1 LVKREKRAQFK
12 PEKPGKESQ
21 VYPQNLNKSSFDYRN
36 KEITPKN
43 IFFSTLNFVGDM
55 LINAF
60 HYNFKMFIS
69 FSLFFFCRIE

>member
-1 LVKREKRAQFK
+1 LVKREKRTQFK
-12 PEKPGKESQ
+12 TEKLGMESQ
-21 VYPQNLNKSSFDYRN
+21 VYPQNLNKSSFNYRS
-36 KEITPKN
+36 KEKTPKKL
-43 IFFSTLNFVGDM
+43 IFFMLIFAGDM